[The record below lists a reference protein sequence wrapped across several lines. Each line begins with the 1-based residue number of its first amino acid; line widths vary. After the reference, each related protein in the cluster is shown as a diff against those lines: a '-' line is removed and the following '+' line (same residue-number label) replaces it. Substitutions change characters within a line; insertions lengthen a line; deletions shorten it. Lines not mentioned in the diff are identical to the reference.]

1 MRCRVTSSSDK
12 KYGIEISQKEAEEL
26 RNTIRASSIKVMEEY
41 IERMKKTW
49 PNRPETM
56 QYFYDVA
63 KFFGTREREIQKAK
77 EEGRK
82 VIGYTCMFAPIE
94 LILAADAIPVRV
106 SSGFYDPVK
115 LGNRIVP
122 VEVCPVVRST
132 IGVEMIGLSP
142 YLELSDALITPLTCD
157 GMTKL
162 SEILSDRKP
171 VWTLHPPRLK
181 DSDQSMFFWR
191 EELKTLKAKIEKLTG
206 TRITAKKLKASIEV
220 MHKATR
226 AFRRLQEIRK
236 GAPVIM
242 GRDAMLVNQTSMWDD
257 IERWTGKTEE
267 LCNELEKR
275 IQEEAWACPPETPR
289 VMIAGSPTIW
299 PDNWKLPNIIEE
311 ASPQGVIVADELCS
325 GDRLLFDP
333 VGVDEWTM
341 DDMFKAVAERYLL
354 PSTCPCFT
362 SEDGNEDRVNWL
374 TARIKERQVDGVIY
388 HVFRGCM
395 LYAMEYMRIKKVLE
409 KINVPVYYLDTDY
422 TREDVGQIKTRVEAF
437 LEMLKSRA
445 EF

>member
-1 MRCRVTSSSDK
+1 MEKGFGEK
-12 KYGIEISQKEAEEL
+12 KYMVELYEREVEDL
-26 RNTIRASSIKVMEEY
+26 RNSVKATSLKLMDEY

-49 PNRPETM
+49 PNRPKIME
-56 QYFYDVA
+56 YFDEVA
-63 KFFGTREREIQKAK
+63 KFFGTREKEILKAK

-106 SSGFYDPVK
+106 SSGIYDTTK

-132 IGVEMIGLSP
+132 IGVGMIGFSP
-142 YLELSDALITPLTCD
+142 HLEVSDALITPLTCD
-157 GMTKL
+157 GMAKL

-171 VWTLHPPRLK
+171 VWTVCPPRLK
-181 DSDQSMFFWR
+181 DSEQSMRFWR
-191 EELKTLKAKIEKLTG
+191 EELQSVKAKIEKLTG
-206 TRITAKKLKASIEV
+206 TKITAKKLKAAIET
-220 MHKATR
+220 MHRATR
-226 AFRRLQEIRK
+226 AFRRLQELRR

-242 GRDAMLVNQTSMWDD
+242 GRDAMLVNQTSVWDD
-257 IERWTGKTEE
+257 IERWTKKTEE
-267 LCNELEKR
+267 LCSELEKR
-275 IQEEAWACPPETPR
+275 RQEKILACAPDTPR
-289 VMIAGSPTIW
+289 IMIAGSPALW
-299 PDNWKLPNIIEE
+299 PDNWKLPNLIEE
-311 ASPQGVIVADELCS
+311 ANPQGVIVADEFCS
-325 GDRLLFDP
+325 GDRFLFDP

-341 DDMFKAVAERYLL
+341 DDMFNAVAERYLL

-362 SEDGNEDRVNWL
+362 SEDGNVDRVNWL
-374 TARIKERQVDGVIY
+374 KARIEERRVDGVVY

-395 LYAMEYMRIKKVLE
+395 LYAMEYTRIKKALD

-437 LEMLKSRA
+437 LEMLKSRV